1 MPFDSCH
8 IHASHR
14 VDVIVAT
21 WLTAL
26 LVIAAAA
33 WGGMA
38 LTAVAAFLARR

>member
-1 MPFDSCH
+1 MGFDFH
-8 IHASHR
+8 PGHASHR

-26 LVIAAAA
+26 LVVAAAA

-38 LTAVAAFLARR
+38 LTALAALLVRR